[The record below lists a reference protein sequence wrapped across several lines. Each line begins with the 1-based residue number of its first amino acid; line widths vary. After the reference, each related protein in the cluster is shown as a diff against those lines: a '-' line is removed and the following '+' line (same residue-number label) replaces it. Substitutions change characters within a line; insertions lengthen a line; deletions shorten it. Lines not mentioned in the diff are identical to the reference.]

1 MAEQIIDP
9 MSRFEKA
16 KSQAKQETFA
26 SKQAAQEAINRR
38 FAQMGMQG
46 SGAAIKQQSLIDQ
59 QSEEEL
65 GKRLEGISGM
75 QEQEIA
81 RQNEIK
87 QAREF
92 QTKEREASQGYA
104 TQERMAGQEYGNL
117 MLQRQQDYATR
128 EREAGQGFVSAQTKS
143 AQDYAASQQ
152 EKQNTF
158 AKSMDEIQGNRFAE
172 QMKLERD
179 KFNYDKVIGDFNM
192 NMAKSEAN
200 KQDIFG
206 KGESMVTD
214 FLQKFKINPMR
225 TPTAKEAA
233 VLIGSGLGGLA
244 TIPAVKEVGGK
255 IFGGLTGRR
264 P

>member
-1 MAEQIIDP
+1 MADPIID
-9 MSRFEKA
+9 RFEKA
-16 KSQAKQETFA
+16 KSRAKQETFA

-92 QTKEREASQGYA
+92 QTKEREA
-104 TQERMAGQEYGNL
+104 GQEYGNL
-117 MLQRQQDYATR
+117 MLKKQQEYATQ

-143 AQDYAASQQ
+143 AQDYATAQQ
-152 EKQNTF
+152 EKQNAF
-158 AKSMDEIQGNRFAE
+158 ASSMDAIQGSRFAD

-179 KFNYDKVIGDFNM
+179 KFDYDKVIGDFNM
-192 NMAKSEAN
+192 KMANSEAG
-200 KQDIFG
+200 KKDIFG
-206 KGESMVTD
+206 RGESMATD
-214 FLQKFKINPMR
+214 YLNKFKRNPMK

-233 VLIGSGLGGLA
+233 VLISSGLGGLA
-244 TIPAVKEVGGK
+244 TIPAMKEVGGK

>member
-1 MAEQIIDP
+1 MADPIID
-9 MSRFEKA
+9 RFEKA

-75 QEQEIA
+75 QEQELS

-87 QAREF
+87 QAREY
-92 QTKEREASQGYA
+92 QTKERE
-104 TQERMAGQEYGNL
+104 AGQEYGNL

-128 EREAGQGFVSAQTKS
+128 EREAGQGFVSAQSKS

-152 EKQNTF
+152 EKQNAF
-158 AKSMDEIQGNRFAE
+158 AQAMDATQGSRFAE

-179 KFNYDKVIGDFNM
+179 KFDYDKVIGEFNM

-214 FLQKFKINPMR
+214 FLQKFKRNPMR

>member
-92 QTKEREASQGYA
+92 QTKEREASQGFA
-104 TQERMAGQEYGNL
+104 TQERMAGQDFGNL
-117 MLQRQQDYATR
+117 MLQKQQDYGTR

-179 KFNYDKVIGDFNM
+179 KFDYDKIIGDFNM
-192 NMAKSEAN
+192 KMANSEAG
-200 KQDIFG
+200 KKDIFQKAEG
-206 KGESMVTD
+206 FMNFPKTPKELREQLIYSSLGAGVVTRIPQLKNKVD
-214 FLQKFKINPMR
+214 DLKRNI
-225 TPTAKEAA
+225 
-233 VLIGSGLGGLA
+233 LGWG
-244 TIPAVKEVGGK
+244 
-255 IFGGLTGRR
+255 
-264 P
+264 

>member
-1 MAEQIIDP
+1 MAEQTFDP

-16 KSQAKQETFA
+16 KTRAKQETFA

-46 SGAAIKQQSLIDQ
+46 SGASIKQQNLIDQ

-75 QEQEIA
+75 QEQEIG
-81 RQNEIK
+81 RLNEIK
-87 QAREF
+87 QAREY
-92 QTKEREASQGYA
+92 QTKERE
-104 TQERMAGQEYGNL
+104 AGQEYGNL
-117 MLQRQQDYATR
+117 MLKKQQDYATQ
-128 EREAGQGFVSAQTKS
+128 EREASQGYASAQSKA
-143 AQDYAASQQ
+143 AQDFAASQQ
-152 EKQNTF
+152 EKQNNF
-158 AKSMDEIQGNRFAE
+158 AQTMDNVQGGRFAE

-179 KFNYDKVIGDFNM
+179 KFDYDKVIGEFNM

-206 KGESMVTD
+206 KSESMATD
-214 FLQKFKINPMR
+214 FLQKFKRNPMR

-233 VLIGSGLGGLA
+233 VLISSGAGGLA
-244 TIPAVKEVGGK
+244 TIPFVKEVGGK
-255 IFGGLTGRR
+255 ILGGLTGRR
-264 P
+264 S

>member
-1 MAEQIIDP
+1 MAEQTFDP

-16 KSQAKQETFA
+16 KTRAKQETFA

-46 SGAAIKQQSLIDQ
+46 SGASIKQQNLIDQ

-75 QEQEIA
+75 QEQEIG
-81 RQNEIK
+81 RLNEIK
-87 QAREF
+87 QAREY
-92 QTKEREASQGYA
+92 QTKERE
-104 TQERMAGQEYGNL
+104 AGQEYGNL
-117 MLQRQQDYATR
+117 MLKKQQDYATQ
-128 EREAGQGFVSAQTKS
+128 EREASQGYASAQSKA
-143 AQDYAASQQ
+143 AQDFAASQQ
-152 EKQNTF
+152 EKQNNF
-158 AKSMDEIQGNRFAE
+158 AQTMDNVQGGRFAE

-179 KFNYDKVIGDFNM
+179 KFDYDKVIGEFNM
-192 NMAKSEAN
+192 NMAKSEAG

-214 FLQKFKINPMR
+214 FLQKFKRNPMR

-233 VLIGSGLGGLA
+233 VLVGAGLGGLA
-244 TIPAVKEVGGK
+244 TIPAIKEVGGK
-255 IFGGLTGRR
+255 IFGGLTGGRR
-264 P
+264 